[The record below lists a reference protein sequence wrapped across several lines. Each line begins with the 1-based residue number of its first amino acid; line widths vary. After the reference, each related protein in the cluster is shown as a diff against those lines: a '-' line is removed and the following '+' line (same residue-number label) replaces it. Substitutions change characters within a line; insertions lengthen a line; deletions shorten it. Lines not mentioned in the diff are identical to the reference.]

1 MEEFIIEKLKKVK
14 ELAER
19 GIEGEAQVAKEKLD
33 ILLHKYGLTLK
44 DLEKVQLNEYKFKYV
59 TVYERKIMIQC
70 ISKVLDNPKLTYSW
84 YKNKKKEFFVEMTE
98 WQFIEAS
105 SLIKFH
111 IKQFRKEIN
120 ERMKA
125 FFSAYCSK
133 HDLFADSA
141 EGDEDIKMTP
151 EEIALWLSAY
161 NSMKDHKIFMKELEK
176 H

>member
-19 GIEGEAQVAKEKLD
+19 GVEGEAQAAKEKLD
-33 ILLHKYGLTLK
+33 ILLNKYGLTLK
-44 DLEKVQLNEYKFKYV
+44 DLEEVKTNEYKFKYV
-59 TVYERKIMIQC
+59 TVYEKKIMIQC
-70 ISKVLDNPKLTYSW
+70 ISKVLDNPQLTYSW
-84 YKNKKKEFFVEMTE
+84 YKDKKKEFFVEMTE
-98 WQFIEAS
+98 WQFIEAT

-111 IKQFRKEIN
+111 IKQFRKEVK

-133 HDLFADSA
+133 HTLFADSA
-141 EGDEDIKMTP
+141 EGGDAKMTP
-151 EEIALWLSAY
+151 EEIALWLAAY
-161 NSMKDHKIFMKELEK
+161 YSMGDHKIFMKELEN